1 MPLPAV
7 SIRRATASDLPALHA
22 LLRLYYSEGDVHHTE
37 DEQSLNAYLHQ
48 HPYGF
53 FLAEL
58 SPTPTRRQ
66 VAGCVLYRPLDTI
79 PHAAECKRLFVLP
92 KFRGH
97 NIAARLMDT
106 LEDTARAS
114 GLRWIYLDSKDNFQA
129 AITMYRRRGYTD
141 CPATTRT
148 PRPPSFSTKILHLHK
163 TSHCEAAPHPNG
175 NSSTPT
181 PQCPAAC
188 VTAHIPP

>member
-1 MPLPAV
+1 MLDGLIAMSGFPAI
-7 SIRRATASDLPALHA
+7 SIRRATASDLPALQA
-22 LLRLYYSEGDVHHTE
+22 LLQRYYIEGDVHHTE

-58 SPTPTRRQ
+58 SPTLTTAQ
-66 VAGCVLYRPLDTI
+66 SAAATTIAGCVLYRPLEDI
-79 PHAAECKRLFVLP
+79 PHSAECKRLFVLP
-92 KFRGH
+92 EFRGH

-114 GLRWIYLDSKDNFQA
+114 DLRWIYLDSKDNFQA

-141 CPATTRT
+141 T
-148 PRPPSFSTKILHLHK
+148 PRYNQNPQATIFLRKDLAIRSHL
-163 TSHCEAAPHPNG
+163 G
-175 NSSTPT
+175 M
-181 PQCPAAC
+181 
-188 VTAHIPP
+188 

>member
-1 MPLPAV
+1 MPPGAV
-7 SIRRATASDLPALHA
+7 SIRRATANDLPALHA
-22 LLRLYYSEGDVHHTE
+22 LLQRYYSEGDVHHTE

-48 HPYGF
+48 YPYGF

-58 SPTPTRRQ
+58 SPTPTTAQ
-66 VAGCVLYRPLDTI
+66 GAAAAIIAGCVLYRALDTI

-92 KFRGH
+92 QSRGH
-97 NIAARLMDT
+97 NIAAHLMDT

-141 CPATTRT
+141 CPRYNQNAEATLFLR
-148 PRPPSFSTKILHLHK
+148 KDIAIHK
-163 TSHCEAAPHPNG
+163 ELG
-175 NSSTPT
+175 M
-181 PQCPAAC
+181 
-188 VTAHIPP
+188 